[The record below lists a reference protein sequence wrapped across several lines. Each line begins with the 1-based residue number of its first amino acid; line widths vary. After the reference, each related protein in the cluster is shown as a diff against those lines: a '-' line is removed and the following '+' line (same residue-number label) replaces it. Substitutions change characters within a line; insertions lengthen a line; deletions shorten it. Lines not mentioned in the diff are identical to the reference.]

1 MTRSS
6 TKLGV
11 SVRIC
16 DSPSVKELLA
26 STLSSYG
33 NNTMRERGVDIA
45 ILGVDIAVLGVD
57 IAFLGVDIANLRRRE
72 KKGGATGRGGR
83 GRFAVQ
89 DALKRVGSPV
99 SLKAPRAAR
108 GVERRV
114 LRRGPSRGRSG
125 SSQRLC
131 RSKGGGDRGSG
142 RGQGLRRSGDDKS
155 REVGRSRGLLSN
167 GDDKRRGVGRSRGLL
182 GSGGDKRRVVG

>member
-45 ILGVDIAVLGVD
+45 ILGVDIAILGVD
-57 IAFLGVDIANLRRRE
+57 IVILDVDRAILRRQE
-72 KKGGATGRGGR
+72 KRGGGYR
-83 GRFAVQ
+83 GRE
-89 DALKRVGSPV
+89 G
-99 SLKAPRAAR
+99 
-108 GVERRV
+108 
-114 LRRGPSRGRSG
+114 
-125 SSQRLC
+125 
-131 RSKGGGDRGSG
+131 
-142 RGQGLRRSGDDKS
+142 
-155 REVGRSRGLLSN
+155 
-167 GDDKRRGVGRSRGLL
+167 
-182 GSGGDKRRVVG
+182 